1 MAGMAIKTA
10 IKATILIAIF
20 SIFLEVTP
28 KNFLNYLIFL
38 SVSYGLVVIYILW
51 KRNFKF
57 TITDSDIEVRNFM
70 VYHKILSRNISEV
83 FATRGYLQRK
93 FGLESIYI
101 ISKGRNLLIKDKPLN
116 NDIHRDLK
124 KLVGERF
131 QEAEEGKT
139 RN

>member
-1 MAGMAIKTA
+1 MAGMEIKTT

-28 KNFLNYLIFL
+28 RNFLNYLIFL
-38 SVSYGLVVIYILW
+38 SVSYALVIIYIMW

-57 TITDSDIEVRNFM
+57 IITDSEIEVRNFM
-70 VYHKILSRNISEV
+70 VYHKILSGNITEV
-83 FATRGYLQRK
+83 FATSGYLQRK

-101 ISKGRNLLIKDKPLN
+101 ISKGKNLLIKDKPLN
-116 NDIHRDLK
+116 NDFHKDLK

-131 QEAEEGKT
+131 QEEEIKPIS
-139 RN
+139 

>member
-1 MAGMAIKTA
+1 MAGMAIKTT

-38 SVSYGLVVIYILW
+38 TVSYALVIIYIMW
-51 KRNFKF
+51 KRNFKY
-57 TITDSDIEVRNFM
+57 TITDSDIEVRNFL
-70 VYHKILSRNISEV
+70 VYHKILSRNITEI
-83 FATRGYLQRK
+83 FATSGYLQRR

-101 ISKGRNLLIKDKPLN
+101 ISKGKNLLIKDKPFN
-116 NDIHRDLK
+116 NDIHKDLK

-131 QEAEEGKT
+131 QEEESKPLS
-139 RN
+139 

>member
-1 MAGMAIKTA
+1 MAGMEIKTT

-93 FGLESIYI
+93 
-101 ISKGRNLLIKDKPLN
+101 
-116 NDIHRDLK
+116 LK
-124 KLVGERF
+124 R
-131 QEAEEGKT
+131 
-139 RN
+139 